1 MSGITLLEL
10 ITVTS
15 SFLVIIIYHFH
26 LIYKVKKTPL
36 ETAIGIMNDS
46 RRQWVESVILKERDI
61 LAIQT
66 MRNWVM
72 AATFLASTSILI
84 SLGLI
89 SVALRPGLVSEIS
102 TSLNFIG
109 SVNETLFM
117 VKLLAILLL
126 FFISFFNFTIA
137 IRYYNHAG
145 VTINIGGNENKG
157 LSTEKITQTI
167 NIGALHYK
175 IGVRCFYLAIPI
187 SMWLFG
193 PLWMLGSSLILI
205 LVLCRL
211 DCSI

>member
-1 MSGITLLEL
+1 MAHITLLEL
-10 ITVTS
+10 ITVALT
-15 SFLVIIIYHFH
+15 FLVIFFYHFH
-26 LIYKVKKTPL
+26 LVRKVRRTPL
-36 ETAIGIMNDS
+36 KTAIGIMNDN

-89 SVALRPGLVSEIS
+89 SAALRPGVISEIT

-109 SVNETLFM
+109 SVNEALFI
-117 VKLLAILLL
+117 VKLLVLL
-126 FFISFFNFTIA
+126 FLIFISFFNFTIA

-145 VTINIGGNENKG
+145 VTINITGNDKEELDTK
-157 LSTEKITQTI
+157 KITKTL
-167 NIGALHYK
+167 NVGALHYT

-193 PLWMLGSSLILI
+193 PLWMLVSSLILF

-211 DCSI
+211 DCST

>member
-1 MSGITLLEL
+1 M
-10 ITVTS
+10 
-15 SFLVIIIYHFH
+15 
-26 LIYKVKKTPL
+26 
-36 ETAIGIMNDS
+36 
-46 RRQWVESVILKERDI
+46 VESVISKERDI

-89 SVALRPGLVSEIS
+89 SVALRPGLVGEIS

-109 SVNETLFM
+109 TVNETLFM

-157 LSTEKITQTI
+157 LSTEKIIQTI

-175 IGVRCFYLAIPI
+175 IGVRCFYLAIP
-187 SMWLFG
+187 
-193 PLWMLGSSLILI
+193 
-205 LVLCRL
+205 
-211 DCSI
+211 

>member
-1 MSGITLLEL
+1 MAHITLLEL
-10 ITVTS
+10 ITVTIS
-15 SFLVIIIYHFH
+15 LLVALIYHFH
-26 LIYKVKKTPL
+26 LFCKVRRSPL
-36 ETAIGIMNDS
+36 TTAIGIMNDS

-89 SVALRPGLVSEIS
+89 SAALRPGVINEIT

-109 SVNETLFM
+109 SVNEALFT
-117 VKLLAILLL
+117 VKLLVLLFL

-145 VTINIGGNENKG
+145 VTINIAANNKEG
-157 LSTEKITQTI
+157 LEAEKITQTL
-167 NIGALHYK
+167 NAGALHYT
-175 IGVRCFYLAIPI
+175 IGVRCFYLAIPT

-193 PLWMLGSSLILI
+193 PLWMLVSSLILFF
-205 LVLCRL
+205 VLCRL
-211 DCSI
+211 DCST